1 MGYSETEGEGFDIH
15 IVESWM
21 ECFIDQVW
29 RERNN
34 KLFKQMEEKN
44 EQIMEKIKE
53 VYRHRTA
60 KLRNV
65 ATDPVNMAL
74 HQSWGLFESIFDNT

>member
-21 ECFIDQVW
+21 ECIHLPSV

-34 KLFKQMEEKN
+34 KLFKQKEEAN
-44 EQIMEKIKE
+44 E
-53 VYRHRTA
+53 
-60 KLRNV
+60 
-65 ATDPVNMAL
+65 
-74 HQSWGLFESIFDNT
+74 